1 LLVGKRK
8 DVVVIAAVSSS
19 TFIPGLILGIVIG
32 IALMRAATGFRQRF
46 GRTPW
51 GMPPWAW
58 LLVGLIL
65 GVIGAALY
73 LIAHATTKKSLSRYS
88 GSPPPYGT
96 AYPPPPVPP
105 PSPQAWAP
113 PSVDPA
119 PQAGDS
125 NPPSAPEQATPPP
138 Q

>member
-1 LLVGKRK
+1 
-8 DVVVIAAVSSS
+8 
-19 TFIPGLILGIVIG
+19 
-32 IALMRAATGFRQRF
+32 MRAATSFQQRW

-73 LIAHATTKKSLSRYS
+73 LIAHATTKRGLTQNP
-88 GSPPPYGT
+88 GSQPPYGT

-105 PSPQAWAP
+105 PSSSPQGWAP
-113 PSVDPA
+113 PSADPGA
-119 PQAGDS
+119 AQTGGPK
-125 NPPSAPEQATPPP
+125 PPPAPEQAAPPP